1 MKSYK
6 IFTLDGFMG
15 SFPNQKILVQCYGT
29 QSFTFY
35 TEEEAMEF
43 IRLHCKPELEYVI
56 VPCYKVA

>member
-6 IFTLDGFMG
+6 IFILE
-15 SFPNQKILVQCYGT
+15 NAQLVQCHGT

-56 VPCYKVA
+56 ALCYKV